1 MEETT
6 ASITAGSKIGPVTHY
21 RPDCPE
27 LRADLIAGHQLCA
40 EGVSG
45 WLCTECVEVPTTPL
59 WQNPSVDPE
68 GFATPAMPE
77 GTGTGSGSSGRRG
90 APKVAVVELT
100 DEEAEELTSSIAE
113 RAGRKFT
120 PEEMTPELV
129 ALATRYAKA
138 YEGSFEFMVDMREAA
153 TVRGLTA
160 GQAKGTLNCLLAE
173 IRRGGRGSAPAESSL
188 DLSELM
194 PGMYAVPNGET
205 RLKVRVSHGGDS
217 GRWAGFVFVNDGAE
231 YGAGTRYGMQKP
243 GEMYRGQIEDEL
255 RAILADPKA
264 ASAAY
269 GQLVGRCGV
278 CGRRLEDEESVARG
292 IGPVCAER
300 F

>member
-1 MEETT
+1 MEANAKT
-6 ASITAGSKIGPVTHY
+6 ITVGSKIGPVTHY

-27 LRADLIAGHQLCA
+27 LRADLIAGHRLCA
-40 EGVSG
+40 EGVLG

-68 GFATPAMPE
+68 DFATPAMPE
-77 GTGTGSGSSGRRG
+77 GTGTGSGGRRT
-90 APKVAVVELT
+90 APMGAVVELT
-100 DEEAEELTSSIAE
+100 DEEAETLTASIAE
-113 RAGRKFT
+113 RADRKFT
-120 PEEMTPELV
+120 VEEITPELV
-129 ALATRYAKA
+129 ALATRYAKS

-173 IRRGGRGSAPAESSL
+173 IRRNGRAAAPAPESAL
-188 DLSELM
+188 DLSELL
-194 PGMYAVPNGET
+194 PGMYAVPAGST
-205 RLKVRVSHGGDS
+205 RLKVRVSHGGDA
-217 GRWAGFVFVNDGAE
+217 GRWAGFIFVNDGAE

-278 CGRRLEDEESVARG
+278 CGRRLEDEDSVARG